1 MNNYRRKMI
10 DRVQT
15 DIQTILGMLE
25 NVQSDIEEIKED
37 EEMCYDNL
45 PESIQESWRGECMQE
60 AIEHFEDAVDNIAE
74 CIESL
79 ENCDGD
85 LEEAKE

>member
-1 MNNYRRKMI
+1 MNNYTRKMI

-25 NVQSDIEEIKED
+25 NVQDDIECIKED

-60 AIEHFEDAVDNIAE
+60 AIKHLEYAVDDIVE

-79 ENCDGD
+79 ESCDGD